1 MEIVP
6 YVRTELENMIDWMN
20 VIHNMEMEE
29 RLRDLGTEVVETV
42 PAIDS
47 LPWYVKEA
55 LIGFLHDL
63 GDAEVGFCRLLSALE
78 QMRTEELNKS
88 KHTLT
93 VYDGFRGDLREVKT
107 YNDELSYAD
116 DCVSYEE
123 DPRYVV
129 DTRGRHTTVWL
140 RNQSCEEDE

>member
-1 MEIVP
+1 METVP
-6 YVRTELENMIDWMN
+6 YVRTALENMIDWMDE
-20 VIHNMEMEE
+20 VHDTEMEE
-29 RLRDLGTEVVETV
+29 RLRDLGTEVVEAM

-55 LIGFLHDL
+55 LIGFMHDL
-63 GDAEVGFCRLLSALE
+63 GDAEVGFCRLLSALA

-93 VYDGFRGDLREVKT
+93 VYDRFRGDLREVKT
-107 YNDELSYAD
+107 YDDEQSYAD

-123 DPRYVV
+123 DPRWVV

-140 RNQSCEEDE
+140 RGQYCEEGE